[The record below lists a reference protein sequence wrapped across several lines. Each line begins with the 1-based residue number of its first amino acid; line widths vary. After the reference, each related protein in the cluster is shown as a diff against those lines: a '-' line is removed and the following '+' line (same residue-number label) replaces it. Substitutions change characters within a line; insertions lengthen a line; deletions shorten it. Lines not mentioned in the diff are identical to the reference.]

1 MIEATIEKNM
11 EIEKQEEIE
20 LIKRPVR
27 QRTFS
32 PRVDIYESNDNV
44 VLLAEMPGVGETG
57 IDITL
62 EKNDLTVR
70 GVIQH
75 IELEGYKAAHI
86 EYPTGNFERTF
97 RLSDEVDR
105 DNIEATIKNGLL
117 TLVLP
122 KAETAKAKKIAVKSA

>member
-1 MIEATIEKNM
+1 MTEATIETNR
-11 EIEKQEEIE
+11 EVEKQEDIE
-20 LIKRPVR
+20 LIKRPIQ

-44 VLLAEMPGVGETG
+44 VLLAEMPGVSETG
-57 IDITL
+57 IEITL
-62 EKNDLTVR
+62 EKNDLTIR
-70 GVIQH
+70 GEFQH
-75 IELEGYKAAHI
+75 IELEGYRAAHI

-97 RLSDEVDR
+97 KLSDEVDR

-122 KAETAKAKKIAVKSA
+122 KAEIAKAKKIAVKSA

>member
-1 MIEATIEKNM
+1 MTEATIEKNM
-11 EIEKQEEIE
+11 DVVKQEEKE

-44 VLLAEMPGVGETG
+44 VVLAEMPGVGESG

-62 EKNDLTVR
+62 EKNDLTIR
-70 GVIQH
+70 GEFQH
-75 IELEGYKAAHI
+75 EELEGYKAAHI
-86 EYPTGNFERTF
+86 EYSTGNFERTF

-122 KAETAKAKKIAVKSA
+122 KAEIAKPKKIAVKSA